1 MPHRTV
7 PEINV
12 PKTPGTY
19 ALILSSLD
27 SFPLQ
32 IGKKG
37 KMSVKPGY
45 YVYIGSAFGS
55 GGLAA
60 RLGHHI
66 KIAKRPRWHIDY
78 LRAKLKLIAIWLT
91 TDRQHRE
98 HQWARCLAEYQRV
111 SMPLAR
117 FGASDCNCSSHLF
130 YFATQPRLK
139 TFQANMLLTCPQ
151 HAEII
156 FCSCKQ
162 GLSREG

>member
-7 PEINV
+7 PEINI
-12 PKTPGTY
+12 PKAPGTY
-19 ALILSSLD
+19 VLILSSLD
-27 SFPLQ
+27 SFSLQ

-60 RLGHHI
+60 RLGYHI
-66 KIAKRPRWHIDY
+66 KISKRSRWHIDY
-78 LRAKLKLIAIWLT
+78 LRAKLKLTAIWLT

-98 HQWARCLAEYQRV
+98 HQWARCFAEYKCA
-111 SMPLAR
+111 SMPLAQ

-130 YFATQPRLK
+130 YFSAQPRLK
-139 TFQANMLLTCPQ
+139 AFQKNMFLICPQ
-151 HAEII
+151 HADILR
-156 FCSCKQ
+156 CSCT
-162 GLSREG
+162 